1 MPAIKLHPT
10 RVLRRHKGYSII
22 DVRTQNAKG
31 LITKTNITIF
41 GKKKVVIKDKFPNVQ
56 AAVDYID
63 TKIKQ

>member
-10 RVLRRHKGYSII
+10 LVLKRHKGFCITE
-22 DVRTQNAKG
+22 VRTQNAKG

-41 GKKKVVIKDKFPNVQ
+41 GKKKVVIKDKFPNIQ